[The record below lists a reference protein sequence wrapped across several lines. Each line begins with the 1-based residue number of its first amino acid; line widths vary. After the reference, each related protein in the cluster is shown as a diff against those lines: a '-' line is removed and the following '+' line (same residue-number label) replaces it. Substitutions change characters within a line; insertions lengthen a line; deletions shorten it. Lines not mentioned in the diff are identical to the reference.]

1 MAVRITL
8 RLQQADLPGRLM
20 PTKRCGI
27 AAARMALMAVAGYR
41 RYRF

>member
-8 RLQQADLPGRLM
+8 RLQQADLPARLM

-27 AAARMALMAVAGYR
+27 AARMALMAVAGYR